1 MQEKDLIPALVNW
14 YDKVLKND
22 VLSDIVKEVNEE
34 LEDEDDVRYI
44 AGLATMPASRK
55 RMISE
60 LALSDLMSP
69 IVPYDA
75 AGEEYSLADLRR
87 ALRMGGMIDEGD
99 SKDDLVT
106 AIMDKLPGPM
116 FSSEDFPEGD
126 QQRAARGAEAAFDFT
141 PYLDAGGSPK
151 RPREDEGALEGT
163 LEDAL
168 AAVLAK
174 KAKAIAKA
182 REAGSAGGGII
193 AGPSAGGST
202 TKDSKYM

>member
-1 MQEKDLIPALVNW
+1 MTYMTLAAKYRTSAAGRAAMQEKDLIPALVNW

-22 VLSDIVKEVNEE
+22 VLSEIVKEVNEE

-55 RMISE
+55 TMISE

-116 FSSEDFPEGD
+116 FSSEE
-126 QQRAARGAEAAFDFT
+126 RAESERW
-141 PYLDAGGSPK
+141 
-151 RPREDEGALEGT
+151 LE
-163 LEDAL
+163 L
-168 AAVLAK
+168 
-174 KAKAIAKA
+174 
-182 REAGSAGGGII
+182 
-193 AGPSAGGST
+193 
-202 TKDSKYM
+202 

>member
-1 MQEKDLIPALVNW
+1 M
-14 YDKVLKND
+14 
-22 VLSDIVKEVNEE
+22 
-34 LEDEDDVRYI
+34 
-44 AGLATMPASRK
+44 
-55 RMISE
+55 
-60 LALSDLMSP
+60 
-69 IVPYDA
+69 
-75 AGEEYSLADLRR
+75 
-87 ALRMGGMIDEGD
+87 
-99 SKDDLVT
+99 
-106 AIMDKLPGPM
+106 IMDKLPGPM

-182 REAGSAGGGII
+182 SQAGSAG
-193 AGPSAGGST
+193 AGRVRADLARGTRRAGGGAFGRKLPCQAVVALRLRGYIVVST
-202 TKDSKYM
+202 RRALGARRRRLG